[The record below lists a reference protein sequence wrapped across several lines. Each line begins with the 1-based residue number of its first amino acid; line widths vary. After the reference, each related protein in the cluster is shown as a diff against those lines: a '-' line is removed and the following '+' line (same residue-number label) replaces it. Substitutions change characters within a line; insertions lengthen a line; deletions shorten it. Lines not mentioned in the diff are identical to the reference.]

1 MTVAGAHRAT
11 PCAACHGRGAAVVRD
26 PAGSASGA
34 LACDAC
40 HPGHRGVLGGPM
52 ATRAAEAAFAA
63 EAFGGVDPG
72 FFGAQCGGCHVRTCG
87 DCHGGGH
94 RLARPAVETCHA
106 CHRGYFVGADYF
118 GRAPREDSLRY
129 QRGAFADGEAYLKM
143 APDVHREAGMTC
155 GDCHSMGSLARGEG
169 ASKTCRDCHTPS
181 PRVQEHR
188 VGGHLE
194 KLECA
199 ACHSAWAAQEY
210 GTFFLRH
217 ERSPSAQ
224 YFRVR
229 YESGSAYIKSAYLK
243 LQDPPPLGLNAAG
256 RVSPIRPQFVAFYTH
271 VADERPVG
279 EENRLLAARWKA
291 FLPHTVRRGAPLCGG
306 CHENPR
312 RFLLEPEGDRIFLPR
327 EDGMT
332 LGSFW
337 DRAGQEVANGA
348 FLPPER
354 FSAMNRWSP
363 EYARG
368 AVERWKRLVGDAAP
382 R

>member
-11 PCAACHGRGAAVVRD
+11 PCGGCHGRGAGLVRD
-26 PAGSASGA
+26 PAAAGA
-34 LACDAC
+34 CEAC
-40 HPGHRGVLGGPM
+40 HPGRAGVLTGPM

-63 EAFGGVDPG
+63 EAFGGLDPG
-72 FFGAQCGGCHVRTCG
+72 FFGAQCSGCHLRACG

-94 RLARPAVETCHA
+94 RLARPGAEDCHG
-106 CHRGYFVGADYF
+106 CHRGYFVGADYL

-129 QRGAFADGEAYLKM
+129 QRGEFVDGEAYLKM

-155 GDCHSMGSLARGEG
+155 GDCHSMASLARGER
-169 ASKTCRDCHTPS
+169 ASQRCPDCHALDLKI
-181 PRVQEHR
+181 QEHR
-188 VGGHLE
+188 IAAHRE
-194 KLECA
+194 KLECS
-199 ACHSAWAAQEY
+199 ACHAAWGAQEY

-217 ERSPSAQ
+217 EQSPSAQ

-229 YESGSAYIKSAYLK
+229 HPSDRPYIKSAYLK
-243 LQDPPPLGLNAAG
+243 LQDPPPLGLNGAG
-256 RVSPIRPQFVAFYTH
+256 RVSPIRPQFTVYHTR
-271 VADERPVG
+271 VVDERPVG
-279 EENRLLAARWKA
+279 AENRLLAARWKA
-291 FLPHTVRRGAPLCGG
+291 FVPHTVRRGAPLCGG

-312 RFLLEPEGDRIFLPR
+312 RFLLEPEADRIFLPR

-337 DRAGQEVANGA
+337 DRSGQRVANGA

-354 FSAMNRWSP
+354 FAAMTRWSP

-368 AVERWKRLVGDAAP
+368 AVERWKKLVGDGAA